1 MTPDTTAY
9 MVAGFVVILSGIVV
23 YVISLI
29 LRDRQVQKLTREL
42 EDMEKDL

>member
-9 MVAGFVVILSGIVV
+9 MVAGFVVILGGIVV

-42 EDMEKDL
+42 EDLEKDL